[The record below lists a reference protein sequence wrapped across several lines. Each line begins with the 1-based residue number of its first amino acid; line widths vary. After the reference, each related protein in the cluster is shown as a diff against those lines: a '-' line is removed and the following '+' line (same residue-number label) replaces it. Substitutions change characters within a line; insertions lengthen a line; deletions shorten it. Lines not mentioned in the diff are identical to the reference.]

1 MTNSKLTSKDYL
13 EIRRRGMDLNG
24 KIFKKLTQDDIKTCA
39 KHLGIWRQK
48 TLFFSD
54 ESEMDLF
61 MDYVTLGYRP
71 NGFNMAEKFLRL
83 FHKEADDFELELLR
97 HMRFAHY
104 AIYQVEETN
113 GLDTVHVVDFFSKV
127 PYKLI
132 DHQMAKTVNSSL
144 MLAGHLVDFDDF
156 TLQTGGTVC
165 LTQEII
171 QADEFI
177 RVLDRIDD
185 SELGTFLN
193 NPANGAKMARAIV
206 SAIFRLGQSSLFE
219 YKEP

>member
-1 MTNSKLTSKDYL
+1 MTDIKLTSEDYL
-13 EIRRRGMDLNG
+13 EIRRRGMDLNA
-24 KIFKKLTQDDIKTCA
+24 KIFKKLSQDDIKTCA

-48 TLFFSD
+48 ALSFSN

-61 MDYVTLGYRP
+61 MDYVIFGYRP

-97 HMRFAHY
+97 RMRSAHY

-113 GLDTVHVVDFFSKV
+113 GLDTVHAVDLFGKV

-132 DHQMAKTVNSSL
+132 DHQLAKTAHSSL
-144 MLAGHLVDFDDF
+144 ILAGHLVDFDDF

-165 LTQEII
+165 LTQEIM
-171 QADEFI
+171 QAEEFM
-177 RVLDRIDD
+177 RVVDRIDD
-185 SELGTFLN
+185 NELDTFLN

-206 SAIFRLGQSSLFE
+206 STIFRLGHE
-219 YKEP
+219 